1 MSRKLPRMDEQE
13 YIAVEVAREQL
24 GISPRE
30 MLMLLEAEALRYR
43 KDPYNETIRWVCT
56 EDVREA
62 VEYLKSY
69 RQEERER
76 LHRLL
81 SISEKESNTESRE
94 MSFFTFSDADL
105 MTLLWAV
112 VPYFDVERDIYFRS
126 EDERGSVGKI
136 MKVIERIYSK
146 LERETKAGRS
156 ISEIVE
162 EIAQQKPDWDARDEV
177 FQYLIGKAS
186 RTRKQQ

>member
-1 MSRKLPRMDEQE
+1 MDKQE
-13 YIAVEVAREQL
+13 YITVEAAREHL

-30 MLMLLEAEALRYR
+30 MLMLLEANALRYR
-43 KDPYNETIRWVCT
+43 KDPHNETIRWVCA

-62 VEYLKSY
+62 VEHLESY

-94 MSFFTFSDADL
+94 TPFFTFSDEDL

-112 VPYFDVERDIYFRS
+112 VPYFDAERDIYFRS
-126 EDERGSVGKI
+126 EDERGSTGKT

-146 LERETKAGRS
+146 LEKETKEGRS

-162 EIAQQKPDWDARDEV
+162 EIAQEKPDQDVRNEV
-177 FQYLIGKAS
+177 FQYLMRKAK
-186 RTRKQQ
+186 R